1 MVGEGG
7 PERVDSAAPRSLTHE
22 VWPVWPVSGEDCV
35 WYTLQP
41 VGHHKWAQSL
51 WEPTQVLKNTCWSN
65 NSPPKP
71 SRSLTTPA
79 NDQVGDCGPK
89 LIPTPKHLFVFRAVV
104 DTGLPVSAHKCC
116 IHDCDAAGDGFDIQ
130 MAGSLHMAVA
140 YGAFPSHL
148 GWTVICL
155 CSMECTE
162 ASTCQV

>member
-1 MVGEGG
+1 MAGLGG
-7 PERVDSAAPRSLTHE
+7 RLCLVYSPASWTPQVSSIPMRTHTSSQE
-22 VWPVWPVSGEDCV
+22 YMLVEQFS
-35 WYTLQP
+35 
-41 VGHHKWAQSL
+41 
-51 WEPTQVLKNTCWSN
+51 
-65 NSPPKP
+65 PKP